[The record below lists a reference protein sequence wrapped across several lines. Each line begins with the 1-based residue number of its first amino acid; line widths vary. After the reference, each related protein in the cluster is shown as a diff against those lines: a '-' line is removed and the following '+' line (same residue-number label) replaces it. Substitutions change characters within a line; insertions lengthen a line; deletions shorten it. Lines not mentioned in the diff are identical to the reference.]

1 VPTHSPVP
9 VPERSLTALRVE
21 PIEDGVA
28 EVVLDRPDLLNRFD
42 AELHHALTLALA
54 DLARDADVRAVVLS
68 STGRAFS
75 AGGDFDM
82 MRAAHADP
90 ALRRATVDEGRRL
103 FAALLDLPQPLIAAV
118 QGPAIGLGATIALA
132 CDAVVAARGATL
144 ADPHV
149 AVGLVAGD
157 GGCVVWPHA
166 VGMLRAKR
174 HLLTGDPLDAETAH
188 QMGLVTD
195 LVDTPDDAAPAARE
209 LARRIAQL
217 PPLAVQ
223 GTKRVLQSALRQRS
237 GEVLD
242 LGFALEELTMASD
255 DHLAAV
261 DRLQTRR

>member
-1 VPTHSPVP
+1 M
-9 VPERSLTALRVE
+9 PERALTPLRVAE
-21 PIEDGVA
+21 AADGVA
-28 EVVLDRPDLLNRFD
+28 ELVLDRPDLLNRFD
-42 AELHHALTLALA
+42 AELHHALTDALLE
-54 DLARDADVRAVVLS
+54 LARRDDVRAVVLS

-82 MRAAHADP
+82 MRAANAD
-90 ALRRATVDEGRRL
+90 AQLRRSTVDEGRRL
-103 FAALLDLPQPLIAAV
+103 FTALLDLPQPIVAAV

-157 GGCVVWPHA
+157 GGCIVWPSA
-166 VGMLRAKR
+166 TGMLRAKR

-188 QMGLVTD
+188 EIGLVTD
-195 LVDTPDDAAPAARE
+195 LVDAPEDVAPAARR
-209 LARRIAQL
+209 LAERIAQL

-223 GTKRVLQSALRQRS
+223 GTKRVLQNVMRQRS
-237 GEVLD
+237 GEALD
-242 LGFALEELTMASD
+242 LGFALEETTIASA

-261 DRLQTRR
+261 DALQQRR